1 MSVPAT
7 PNGAT
12 SSHGGRDHARK
23 KYDGLEVG
31 RGFAAIFVL
40 ISHTAEI
47 VAEPR
52 FYGRMPW
59 GEHFLKFGAGVDYFF
74 VLSGF
79 IIAWAHLADIGRPDR
94 LGHYASRRFRRIF
107 PPYWAVLLPLSCA
120 YFLMPSAGKPGQ
132 HDIWNFFF
140 SVTLLPYP
148 VHPILGVAWTLVY
161 EMIFYAIFGIAIWKG
176 RPAFVLLWLWGAAVL
191 VANLVTK
198 TMAFPFSILFDSLN
212 LEFLMGVSAAICL
225 RRYRIPIP
233 EVLAVL
239 GFAAFLTILLIDY
252 PVAANPLLMR
262 IGYGLSATIGI
273 LGLVETE
280 RSRGLPTPKLL
291 RTFGAAS
298 YAIYL
303 VHGIAISVAIQL
315 VVRLTHRLLPLPLV
329 MLILIGAGIAA
340 GLLFHFYVETPLA
353 RWMKKAP
360 RSAGA
365 VAR

>member
-1 MSVPAT
+1 MNASFL
-7 PNGAT
+7 PNGAAAV
-12 SSHGGRDHARK
+12 HGGRDHARNR
-23 KYDGLEVG
+23 YDGLEVG

-59 GEHFLKFGAGVDYFF
+59 GEHLLKFGAGVDYFF

-79 IIAWAHLADIGRPDR
+79 IIAWAHRADIGRADR

-132 HDIWNFFF
+132 HNIWNFFF

-176 RPAFVLLWLWGAAVL
+176 RPALTLLWLWGAAVL

-198 TMAFPFSILFDSLN
+198 TMAFPFSILLDSLN
-212 LEFLMGVSAAICL
+212 LEFLMGVSAAFCL
-225 RRYRIPIP
+225 RRYRIPAP
-233 EVLAVL
+233 ELLAVL
-239 GFAAFLTILLIDY
+239 GFAVFLTIMLIDY

-262 IGYGLSATIGI
+262 IGYGLSATVGV

-291 RTFGAAS
+291 RTLGAAS

-303 VHGIAISVAIQL
+303 VHGIAISIAIQL
-315 VVRLTHRLLPLPLV
+315 VVRLTHLRLPLPVV
-329 MLILIGAGIAA
+329 MLVLIVAGIVA
-340 GLLFHFYVETPLA
+340 GLLFHVYVEKPLT
-353 RWMKKAP
+353 RWMKRSP
-360 RSAGA
+360 RTPGA
-365 VAR
+365 VTS